1 MIPSRQVMKLLLIF
15 SIFLCTASASAQMTD
30 SARNYKSD
38 SLLSRGGLQL
48 ERFGKGYIRGAVSG
62 LITVLAVWKMT
73 DTSDDFRLGA
83 GYPVVTAIAVG
94 GGLVTIINGVSMVVN
109 AIQSGKN
116 IRASVRV
123 RRIK

>member
-1 MIPSRQVMKLLLIF
+1 
-15 SIFLCTASASAQMTD
+15 MTD

-62 LITVLAVWKMT
+62 LITMLAVWKMT
-73 DTSDDFRLGA
+73 DTNPDFRLGA
-83 GYPVVTAIAVG
+83 GYPAVTAIAIG
-94 GGLVTIINGVSMVVN
+94 GGLVTIINGIDMVAN
-109 AIQSGKN
+109 AIGSGKN

-123 RRIK
+123 RRTK